1 MKICIV
7 RHGAAVIGSLDDAHR
22 PLTEKGVVQAQA
34 AGRWLATQEWNDPV
48 ILVSPYFR
56 AKQTAEAIRESLPLD
71 MSETVFL
78 TPESDVK
85 ALISSIAEVERDLIM
100 VSHLPLVGHLAAWLV
115 EGQVFD
121 QPWSPAEC
129 WVLSGDI
136 AGPACMSV
144 SAVWYPALENI

>member
-7 RHGAAVIGSLDDAHR
+7 RHGAAVVGSLDDEHR
-22 PLTEKGVVQAQA
+22 PLTEKGVLQAQA
-34 AGRWLATQEWNDPV
+34 AGRWLSSQEWNDPA

-56 AKQTAEAIRESLPLD
+56 ARQTAEAIRESLPLSLD
-71 MSETVFL
+71 QTL
-78 TPESDVK
+78 LLKPEADVK
-85 ALISSIAEVERDLIM
+85 ALVSSLAEVERDLIL

-115 EGQVFD
+115 EGQLFD

-144 SAVWYPALENI
+144 AAVWYPALENI

>member
-56 AKQTAEAIRESLPLD
+56 AKQTAEAIHHSLPLC
-71 MSETVFL
+71 L
-78 TPESDVK
+78 LESAALRPDADVN
-85 ALISSIAEVERDLIM
+85 ALVESFGEAERDLII
-100 VSHLPLVGHLAAWLV
+100 VSHLPLVGHLAALLV
-115 EGQVFD
+115 DGQVFD

-129 WVLSGDI
+129 WVLSGDV